1 VNPSDGRPPRPHPAP
16 APSET
21 TILVVDDKEN
31 NRALIQALFDGPEY
45 RVLEAADGIAALALA
60 RTERLDCIL
69 LDLNMPGLTGFDVLE
84 RLEADPRTREVPVII
99 LTASDERLETMEQAL
114 RGGAVDYITKPISP
128 LRVAIR
134 VRGAI
139 ERRRLLQEVQDLR
152 ASFTSMLVHDLRSP
166 LTVITA
172 YLDMLQQPTVGP
184 LTDAQQRY
192 LGKMG
197 QAVTQMLRLIG
208 EILDLSKIEA
218 GKFSVTPELT
228 DLAAAV
234 ADAAERF
241 TPGAASKRVSLEVR
255 RPGTPVRVSADPNRL
270 DQVLM
275 NLLSNA
281 LKFTPAGG
289 TIRVAVAERLEEVEV
304 SVHDSGP
311 GIPPEEQTLLFE
323 KFSQT
328 SSGKSVLG
336 GSGLGLVICR
346 HLVEAHGGRIW
357 VESEPGR
364 GTRFAFRLPRMGPT
378 AEPQA
383 AGRQAGSPNAD
394 HGGDHRAIQ

>member
-1 VNPSDGRPPRPHPAP
+1 VNPSDGPTRQAHL
-16 APSET
+16 APSPRET
-21 TILVVDDKEN
+21 TVLVVDDKEN

-45 RVLEAADGIAALALA
+45 RVLEAADGAAGLALA
-60 RTERLDCIL
+60 QTERLDCIL
-69 LDLNMPGLTGFDVLE
+69 LDLNMPGLTGFEVLE

-99 LTASDERLETMEQAL
+99 LTASDERLETMERAL

-172 YLDMLQQPTVGP
+172 YLDMVQQPTVGP
-184 LTDAQQRY
+184 LTDTQRRY

-218 GKFSVTPELT
+218 GKFSVRPEPMN
-228 DLAAAV
+228 LAAVV
-234 ADAAERF
+234 ADTAERF
-241 TPGAASKRVSLEVR
+241 KPGAIQKRVTLEVR
-255 RPGTPVRVSADPNRL
+255 RPGNPVMVSADPSRL

-281 LKFTPAGG
+281 LKFTPEGG
-289 TIRVAVAERLEEVEV
+289 TIRVEVTEADDEVDVA
-304 SVHDSGP
+304 VHDSGM
-311 GIPPEEQTLLFE
+311 GIPPEEQPLLFE

-328 SSGKSVLG
+328 GSGKSVQG

-364 GTRFAFRLPRMGPT
+364 GTRFAFRLPRTGPT
-378 AEPQA
+378 AAPEA
-383 AGRQAGSPNAD
+383 VGRRALDAD
-394 HGGDHRAIQ
+394 RRVGPGATR